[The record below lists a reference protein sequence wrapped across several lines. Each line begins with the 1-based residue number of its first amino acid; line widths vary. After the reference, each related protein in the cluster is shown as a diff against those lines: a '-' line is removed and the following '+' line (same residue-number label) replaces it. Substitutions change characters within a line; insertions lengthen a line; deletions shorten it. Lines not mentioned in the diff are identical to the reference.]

1 LPSVHLE
8 PVDEF
13 YPIIASLDGYSPI
26 YYERF
31 MQAPVMIVFS
41 DYEFKISEAKKREA
55 EAKKNKHRRR

>member
-1 LPSVHLE
+1 
-8 PVDEF
+8 
-13 YPIIASLDGYSPI
+13 
-26 YYERF
+26 